1 MCILCSFQ
9 VLLLVDA
16 SFGFEMETFEFL
28 NILQAHGFPKVM
40 GVLTHLDMFKNQKA
54 LKKIKKALK
63 QRFWTEVQQV
73 GSAYNNIVCY
83 CIHAVLLL
91 HPYTQVLQFIARTLP
106 PICPQGAK
114 VFYLSGLI
122 HGQYPKVEVHNLGRF
137 ISVMKFRPLEFRTTH
152 PYMLVDR

>member
-1 MCILCSFQ
+1 MYSRLVCSVKLCMLVYSFGCENCVCCLQIFTRSVLLLTVGGNACIFCSFQ

-73 GSAYNNIVCY
+73 GCAYNINMI
-83 CIHAVLLL
+83 
-91 HPYTQVLQFIARTLP
+91 
-106 PICPQGAK
+106 
-114 VFYLSGLI
+114 
-122 HGQYPKVEVHNLGRF
+122 
-137 ISVMKFRPLEFRTTH
+137 
-152 PYMLVDR
+152 

>member
-1 MCILCSFQ
+1 MEFLNAYILSSFQ

-40 GVLTHLDMFKNQKA
+40 GVLTHLDTFKNQKA

-73 GSAYNNIVCY
+73 GCAYNNILYTCSTFVAPMHTSCSS
-83 CIHAVLLL
+83 CKCSSSSHTPSNFSPGCQGVLSVRA
-91 HPYTQVLQFIARTLP
+91 HSQPV
-106 PICPQGAK
+106 PQGGSPQPRQ
-114 VFYLSGLI
+114 VHLRD
-122 HGQYPKVEVHNLGRF
+122 EV
-137 ISVMKFRPLEFRTTH
+137 
-152 PYMLVDR
+152 